1 MLNGVAWQ
9 NACCLTS
16 TGCPCSLFVYLRL
29 MDGQG
34 FAIGS
39 APEAHRAAYPVVW
52 EVRQCAGTTY
62 SPSPC
67 MLGPTLQASCGNL
80 RSVPRSLACLWML
93 TRRHTLGLTP
103 RPSKSTALTGICFAC
118 RLPPPPQL
126 GAMQGT
132 VELWVDI
139 LSAADAARFP
149 MWDVAL
155 PPPEE
160 FELRVRACVCVRA
173 SWLCVLERTSCSLLA
188 PDAGLNLASLGC
200 VSA

>member
-1 MLNGVAWQ
+1 MLNGVARQ
-9 NACCLTS
+9 STCCLTS
-16 TGCPCSLFVYLRL
+16 TGCQCSLFVYLRL

-118 RLPPPPQL
+118 RLPPPLNLVRCRAP
-126 GAMQGT
+126 
-132 VELWVDI
+132 
-139 LSAADAARFP
+139 LSCG
-149 MWDVAL
+149 W
-155 PPPEE
+155 
-160 FELRVRACVCVRA
+160 
-173 SWLCVLERTSCSLLA
+173 TSCRQRMQHGSQCGTWHFHHQRSLNSGYA
-188 PDAGLNLASLGC
+188 HVCASARRGC
-200 VSA
+200 VSSREPVVRCLHPMLD